1 MRWHP
6 SDEDVATTSSCAA
19 LSLASHGDILN
30 AEEVSAAGAAAEV
43 AAARALGLNVGLQ
56 HYPELEDWLDENA
69 EAASAA
75 AEQNNNRG
83 SSGGGGG
90 RIAAAR
96 GKERGGGGVEGR
108 IGRGSDRG
116 GEGSDWG
123 GGQERGVGR
132 STGRGGG
139 GGGRD
144 RARDRDGDN
153 GDDRGVGSKSTPT
166 KSRAVIPEDEKYLG
180 SGLKPRTTGG
190 AEHVD
195 SS

>member
-96 GKERGGGGVEGR
+96 GKERGGGG
-108 IGRGSDRG
+108 
-116 GEGSDWG
+116 
-123 GGQERGVGR
+123 
-132 STGRGGG
+132 
-139 GGGRD
+139 RD